1 MSTTTPPGPG
11 AERRVAIDAIPMLEM
26 PIELFREAI
35 RGFFVPGTKTAP
47 GTTSATDMSK
57 ILVTLAGALM
67 YGKTTPDGPRKM
79 GGVLPR
85 AQAARRAAE
94 FLEIAEWL
102 DGLGPRGPEG
112 DA

>member
-1 MSTTTPPGPG
+1 MTTPPEPG
-11 AERRVAIDAIPMLEM
+11 TERRVTIDAIPMLEM
-26 PIELFREAI
+26 PIELFREAM
-35 RGFFVPGTKTAP
+35 REFFVPGTTTAP
-47 GTTSATDMSK
+47 GTTSATSMAK

-67 YGKTTPDGPRKM
+67 YGKAQPDGFT
-79 GGVLPR
+79 R
-85 AQAARRAAE
+85 AQATRRAAD

>member
-1 MSTTTPPGPG
+1 MSTSTPPDSG
-11 AERRVAIDAIPMLEM
+11 AHRRITIDAIPLLEM
-26 PIELFREAI
+26 PIELFREVM
-35 RGFFVPGTKTAP
+35 REFFVPGTKTAP
-47 GTTSATDMSK
+47 GTTSATNMSK

-67 YGKTTPDGPRKM
+67 YGERVDFLT
-79 GGVLPR
+79 R

-102 DGLGPRGPEG
+102 DGLGPRGSKG